1 MINNIKL
8 LKYLEIIFLLE
19 NLKMK
24 CSQYIILN
32 LKKHSNTYIQKKKI
46 EKLNNIYTCL
56 YTLTIR

>member
-8 LKYLEIIFLLE
+8 PKYLEIIFLLE

-32 LKKHSNTYIQKKKI
+32 LKKHSNTYIQKKK
-46 EKLNNIYTCL
+46 
-56 YTLTIR
+56 